1 MRKLLS
7 RFHQGLIAAEQIAC
21 ALLMAGVMLAALWG
35 ILERFVLRGGLGVSD
50 ELARYLNVYCI
61 FLGAALGVSKGAH
74 VGVDVFVRLLPARLH
89 RAAAAFSY
97 AVSGGLCAVIAC
109 TGFIYFLRLLNSGQI
124 TPALRL
130 PICLVFLAVPLGT
143 ALMCL
148 HFVLR
153 LATGDIETPA
163 LLPSGREARQ
173 RKEAGGGARRETGGE
188 SR

>member
-7 RFHQGLIAAEQIAC
+7 RFHERLIAVEKAVC

-35 ILERFVLRGGLGVSD
+35 IFERFVWRGGMGVSD

-61 FLGAALGVSKGAH
+61 FLGAALGVVKGAH
-74 VGVDVFVRLLPARLH
+74 VGVDVFVRLVPAKFH
-89 RAAAAFSY
+89 RTLTILSY
-97 AVSGGLCAVIAC
+97 TISGVLCAVIAC
-109 TGFIYFLRLLNSGQI
+109 TGFSYFLRLMASGQI

-130 PICLVFLAVPLGT
+130 PICLVFLAVPLGS

-153 LATGDIETPA
+153 LTTGDIETPA
-163 LLPSGREARQ
+163 LLPSGM
-173 RKEAGGGARRETGGE
+173 GGE
-188 SR
+188 KHND